1 MQLRREFPTSEQLA
15 APKTACL
22 ADPVGEPK
30 DLRRSILVVDD
41 DRCLRELLSI
51 HLSNAGYLVST
62 AEDAVVAGRLILKNA
77 PALVIMDA
85 QMPFMTGY
93 ELAAVLRTDERTRE
107 IPVVFLTSDD
117 NAPDRAARLGAVAC
131 LRKPVIA
138 DRLLDLVALYV
149 SKLDVEPVQPDG

>member
-15 APKTACL
+15 APNTARL

-51 HLSNAGYLVST
+51 HLSNAGYLVWT
-62 AEDAVVAGRLILKNA
+62 AEDAVIAGRLILKNA
-77 PALVIMDA
+77 PALIVMDA

-93 ELAAVLRTDERTRE
+93 ELAAVLRTDERTRD

-117 NAPDRAARLGAVAC
+117 NAPDRAAQLGAVAC

-149 SKLDVEPVQPDG
+149 S